1 MTKYVNL
8 AIDDELFN
16 KIEKQRGNI
25 ALDRFIVNKL
35 KERIEECETRDYSPK
50 FLQMNLTRIRKIIN
64 DIHQVTL
71 VCI

>member
-25 ALDRFIVNKL
+25 ALDKLIVDKL
-35 KERIEECETRDYSPK
+35 KERIEEYETRDYSPEIPADK
-50 FLQMNLTRIRKIIN
+50 FSVNKEN
-64 DIHQVTL
+64 N
-71 VCI
+71 

>member
-25 ALDRFIVNKL
+25 ALDKFIVDKL
-35 KERIEECETRDYSPK
+35 KKRIEEYETREYSQEIPTDK
-50 FLQMNLTRIRKIIN
+50 FNVNKEN
-64 DIHQVTL
+64 N
-71 VCI
+71 

>member
-25 ALDRFIVNKL
+25 ALDKFIVDKL
-35 KERIEECETRDYSPK
+35 KERIEEYETRD
-50 FLQMNLTRIRKIIN
+50 
-64 DIHQVTL
+64 
-71 VCI
+71 